1 MEDALFVYSGTAK
14 VIVHGSGHTFRK
26 PDHTCSDLEMF
37 SVKVLVSKG
46 NAQNLLGFL
55 RAELLNC
62 CGVLLLNLLSFY
74 FSVVC
79 ITDIKWLK

>member
-1 MEDALFVYSGTAK
+1 MVQGTLSGNLIIPA
-14 VIVHGSGHTFRK
+14 VN
-26 PDHTCSDLEMF
+26 LEMF

-46 NAQNLLGFL
+46 NAQNLLCFL

-79 ITDIKWLK
+79 IKDIKWLK